1 MYKDEY
7 DVQKLPSVNIIK
19 HNDKTEIG
27 VVKLNYEDKKYNDI
41 TRIRAIAMTD
51 DKICWIDNVNYKY
64 MKASEAAARDNN
76 SRPSTHNSQLS
87 TAKQQLLEDFNV
99 DNGKLQSIIQEG
111 MKVYGIVSDGN
122 LWNDMKRDVKNL
134 VTGKDKNLR
143 IELPRILTLIDPVF
157 SLHQLNDKD
166 KAIRPSENYLS
177 GSNIRLKFD
186 YEPKQDETI
195 PLYIYSDFANFKVT
209 IKFEG
214 GKPVVKK
221 VDLL

>member
-1 MYKDEY
+1 M
-7 DVQKLPSVNIIK
+7 
-19 HNDKTEIG
+19 
-27 VVKLNYEDKKYNDI
+27 
-41 TRIRAIAMTD
+41 RAQET
-51 DKICWIDNVNYKY
+51 
-64 MKASEAAARDNN
+64 AAHQTNGKSSN
-76 SRPSTHNSQLS
+76 TQSSS
-87 TAKQQLLEDFNV
+87 AKQQLLEDFNV

-111 MKVYGIVSDGN
+111 MKVYGTASDGN
-122 LWNDMKRDVKNL
+122 LWNDVKRDVKNL
-134 VTGKDKNLR
+134 VTGKDKKLR

-157 SLHQLNDKD
+157 SLYQLNDKD
-166 KAIRPSENYLS
+166 KSVRPSENYLS

-221 VDLL
+221 VELV